1 MNRPARPRPPALRP
15 ARCEKMRP
23 GRYRRIRSGARVR
36 AAQRPS
42 RTVAGRLIAERR
54 ACRCRNP
61 GSARQVARPRRELR
75 PGRRGPARTDRGI
88 QARRRERAR
97 TARRTVSHGKAGHR
111 ARPRPARHRGRRREP
126 VPPADRSP
134 GPPRPILRRVRH
146 RAGAVRP
153 PRVRRPAQPRGE
165 TRRAIRG
172 PARPAQPR
180 AGLTLRRALRRA
192 QPRAGPPLRRALRR
206 APPRAGLPLRRALR
220 RDRQSRELRRPLPG
234 PRPGGQGPHHPL
246 RLPAGRPPRPLE
258 TGRHRPRARRR
269 ASGGSRGAR

>member
-97 TARRTVSHGKAGHR
+97 TARPTVCHGKTGHR
-111 ARPRPARHRGRRREP
+111 VRPRPARHRGRRGEP
-126 VPPADRSP
+126 VPPADRRP
-134 GPPRPILRRVRH
+134 GPPRTPLRRVRH
-146 RAGAVRP
+146 RA
-153 PRVRRPAQPRGE
+153 
-165 TRRAIRG
+165 
-172 PARPAQPR
+172 
-180 AGLTLRRALRRA
+180 
-192 QPRAGPPLRRALRR
+192 
-206 APPRAGLPLRRALR
+206 
-220 RDRQSRELRRPLPG
+220 RQSRELCHRARQTRELRRRARQSRKLRRHLPG
-234 PRPGGQGPHHPL
+234 PRPGGQGPRRPL
-246 RLPAGRPPRPLE
+246 RVPAGRRPALE
-258 TGRHRPRARRR
+258 TGRHRPAARRR